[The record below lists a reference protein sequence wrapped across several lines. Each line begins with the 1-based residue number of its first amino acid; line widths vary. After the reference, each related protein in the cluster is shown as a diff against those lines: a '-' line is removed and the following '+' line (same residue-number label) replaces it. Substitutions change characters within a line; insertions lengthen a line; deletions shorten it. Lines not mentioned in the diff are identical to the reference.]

1 MNCSDRLG
9 SNSTSDSV
17 GDVHDIN
24 ALFHPSVPPS
34 QAVATLKTTNGHRM
48 MLKFLQYAQS
58 SRCYTSSDSSV
69 SYAAASLIFE

>member
-1 MNCSDRLG
+1 MVCTELSQYLLM
-9 SNSTSDSV
+9 V
-17 GDVHDIN
+17 GGATHGIN
-24 ALFHPSVPPS
+24 IVPPR